1 MPLQKAQESWER
13 PPRCD
18 VSFIDTG
25 MELLISGP
33 EGSSTN
39 IELRKPTLSLGRS
52 ADNDLAYPD
61 DPWLSRYHLTFEKH
75 DEGWFVKDC
84 ASRNGTVV
92 NAASLKEPHKMRS
105 GDRIYVG
112 HLTIEVRETLPE
124 APKPVISFVPQEEER
139 ITREATI
146 VTSLDKLLGKSAASG
161 VKVERDAALNTTRV
175 VAALIRAG
183 QELAG
188 HRPLDELFDVI
199 LKLSLSAMEAK
210 RGVIMTLEDG
220 DLVVRASEG
229 DGFSISTAVRD
240 RILRQRCSLVI
251 SDAQL
256 DDALRQQ
263 RSIMMH
269 RVRSMMGVPLQT
281 GDRVIGL
288 IYVDNGAIL
297 RPFSQEDLDLLT
309 VMANVAAIRIEHARL
324 AEVEQSEKL
333 MELELSQASEIQA
346 TLLPTEAPLYPGYDL
361 AGTNLP
367 CRTVGGDY
375 FDFVPYAD
383 GRVALAVGDVSGKG
397 LPAAL
402 LMSSLQ
408 ARVQMLR
415 ETAPDPASAVTLL
428 NRNLAE
434 RCPIGKFITF
444 FYALLDPVTGKL
456 TYSNAGHNYPLLL
469 RANGE
474 VEQLSGGG
482 MVLGLFPMSHY
493 ESRETNLEPGDMLAL
508 YSDGVTEACSPSDEE
523 FGEEGL
529 GKFLLERSSKPCAEL
544 VSSLIDYLR
553 GWHGSSSFNDDFT
566 IVLVKRT

>member
-1 MPLQKAQESWER
+1 
-13 PPRCD
+13 
-18 VSFIDTG
+18 

-39 IELRKPTLSLGRS
+39 VELRKPILSLGRS
-52 ADNDLAYPD
+52 TDNDLPYPE

-75 DEGWFVKDC
+75 TDGWFVKDC

-92 NAASLKEPHKMRS
+92 NAGSLKDVHKLCA
-105 GDRIYVG
+105 GDRIYAG
-112 HLTIEVRETLPE
+112 HLTIEVREQAPE
-124 APKPVISFVPQEEER
+124 TPKPVISFVPQEEER

-146 VTSLDKLLGKSAASG
+146 VTSLDKLLGKTPNGGARP
-161 VKVERDAALNTTRV
+161 EREAALNTTRV
-175 VAALIRAG
+175 VGALIRAG

-188 HRPLDELFDVI
+188 HRPLEELFHVI

-220 DLVVRASEG
+220 ELIVRASEG
-229 DGFSISTAVRD
+229 DGFSISTSVRD
-240 RILRQRCSLVI
+240 RILRERCSLVI

-333 MELELSQASEIQA
+333 MELELAQASEIQSM
-346 TLLPTEAPLYPGYDL
+346 LLPTSAPVFPGYDL
-361 AGTNLP
+361 AGHNLP

-375 FDFVPYAD
+375 FDFVPYED
-383 GRVALAVGDVSGKG
+383 GRLALVVGDVSGKG

-408 ARVQMLR
+408 ARVQMLS
-415 ETAPDPASAVTLL
+415 ETGPDPASAVTLL

-434 RCPIGKFITF
+434 RCPAGKFVTF
-444 FYALLDPVTGKL
+444 FYALLDPATGGL

-469 RANGE
+469 RANGT
-474 VEQLSGGG
+474 VEELSGGG
-482 MVLGLFPMSHY
+482 IVLGLFPNIRY
-493 ESRETNLEPGDMLAL
+493 ELRETKLEPGDTLAL
-508 YSDGVTEACSPSDEE
+508 YSDGVTEACSPDGEE

-529 GKFLLERSSKPCAEL
+529 TKFLQERASESCGHL
-544 VSSLIDYLR
+544 VASLIEYLR
-553 GWHGSSSFNDDFT
+553 TWHGNISFNDDFT
-566 IVLVKRT
+566 IVLVKRAGRQSLPNPAEPAVSAQPEFA